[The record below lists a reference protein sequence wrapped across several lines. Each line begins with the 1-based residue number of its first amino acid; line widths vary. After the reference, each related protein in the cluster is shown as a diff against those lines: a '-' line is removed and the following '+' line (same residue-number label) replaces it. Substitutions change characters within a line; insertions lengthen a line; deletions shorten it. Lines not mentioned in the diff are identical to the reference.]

1 MPRLRIVTDTSAR
14 FPDTDFLASH
24 DVTIIPMTIRG
35 GHAAR
40 DDSPESH
47 LDEFHDLFAPNQVLP
62 VAEPPPPERFA
73 GIYRRLINETDQILS
88 IHNSSG
94 MSATVN
100 HARLAG
106 EQFLG
111 RANVQIIDSQTISV
125 GLGLLVQAA
134 ADAAQRGESFD
145 EVIRIV
151 RGMIPRVYLVFFL
164 EDLSYLEHNGLVS
177 RSQAVLGN
185 MLGIFPFL
193 TIEQGKL
200 LPMEKV
206 RSRPRALEK
215 LVEFVS
221 EFSELGHLGILYPGR
236 GPNEETLQLAER
248 IQAVHPAMPIS
259 MTCYGPAV
267 ATFVGITGLGV
278 VVMDAGGGG

>member
-1 MPRLRIVTDTSAR
+1 MTRLRIVTDTTAR
-14 FPDTDFLASH
+14 FPDPDFLDSH

-35 GHAAR
+35 GHSSR
-40 DDSPESH
+40 DDSPQSH
-47 LDEFHDLFAPNQVLP
+47 LDEFHDLFEPNQVLP
-62 VAEPPPPERFA
+62 VAEPPPPERFVD
-73 GIYRRLINETDQILS
+73 IYRRLSDETDEILS
-88 IHNSSG
+88 IHSSSG

-100 HARLAG
+100 HARLAS

-111 RANVQIIDSQTISV
+111 RANVQIVDSQTISV

-134 ADAAQRGESFD
+134 ADAAGRGESFD
-145 EVIRIV
+145 DVIRIV
-151 RGMIPRVYLVFFL
+151 RGMIPRLYLVFFL
-164 EDLSYLEHNGLVS
+164 EDLSYLEHNGLITQ
-177 RSQAVLGN
+177 SQAILGN
-185 MLGIFPFL
+185 MLGILPFL

-221 EFSELGHLGILYPGR
+221 EFSDLDHLGILYPGR
-236 GPNEETLQLAER
+236 RPNEETLALAER
-248 IQAVHPAMPIS
+248 IQAVHPTMPIS

-267 ATFVGITGLGV
+267 ATFVGVTGLGV
-278 VVMDAGGGG
+278 VVMDANGSG